1 MTLATDIHPRILV
14 IDDEPDICETLET
27 VLSLAGYA
35 VSTAGSGAA
44 AIEQAKGEPFD
55 LVITD
60 LRMPG
65 LSGVDTVA
73 ALKQL
78 NPSIAAIVVSGY
90 ASEEVALRCSAE
102 GAAQIVDKPFDLDVL
117 LRAVRAALHEPPAGR
132 AAPHDGR

>member
-14 IDDEPDICETLET
+14 IDDEPDICETLES

-35 VSTAGSGAA
+35 VSTAASGAA
-44 AIEQAKGEPFD
+44 AIERAKGEAFD

-73 ALKQL
+73 ALKRL
-78 NPSIAAIVVSGY
+78 NPRMAAIVVSGY
-90 ASEEVALRCSAE
+90 ASEEAARLCCEE
-102 GAAQIVDKPFDLDVL
+102 GAAQIVDKPFDLDDL
-117 LRAVRAALHEPPAGR
+117 LRAVRAALHEPRAER